1 MLMSTLFHNFILTTE
16 KHLLSVFSSNWF
28 FFCVSVCRSGGGRW
42 RRRRLCRSSG
52 LLHKSF
58 SQDHPAVSAHT
69 QIPSPALPHHLHSS
83 LVPLLHPSPLP
94 LSAFPFAGPLI
105 SPLFLSL
112 LKHTHA
118 HSLFCSCPYRQFLL
132 SQPSITCV
140 FEGGNHPSSPV
151 RCFFPVFLCLR
162 TVWWVIVSPPFWNVC
177 MDHSGSRENWSYR

>member
-1 MLMSTLFHNFILTTE
+1 MSE
-16 KHLLSVFSSNWF
+16 
-28 FFCVSVCRSGGGRW
+28 CRSGGGR
-42 RRRRLCRSSG
+42 RQQQRRRLCRSSG

-69 QIPSPALPHHLHSS
+69 HRYPPQHSLTIYIPHWSPSFT
-83 LVPLLHPSPLP
+83 HPPLP

-151 RCFFPVFLCLR
+151 RCFFSCLLVFKDSVMSYCISSILECLHGSFGITGKLIIQINFFLFCFR
-162 TVWWVIVSPPFWNVC
+162 YCLWN
-177 MDHSGSRENWSYR
+177 G